1 MAAAPE
7 KELKDPE
14 RNPSFLQASSG
25 GLLERTPANDRTL
38 LGDSCN
44 FVPTRPNEFSD
55 VRTTCVMARR
65 VCLLPLQ
72 NTYNYGVGGLPTLG
86 AYFSWRRMDEVRAD
100 PGAFECACI
109 RDHRVPTAEG
119 ASRLAARLEVGVNH
133 GGSKDEPVGVDV
145 RWFGAGRRNGTD
157 GVPVVCRLGRR
168 PRRIGH
174 SAGFVRGCFRR
185 GQPRSF
191 RAGRTQRQA
200 CGRHDFLSCR
210 PLQSGRQSLK
220 YWFVADVAQR

>member
-1 MAAAPE
+1 
-7 KELKDPE
+7 
-14 RNPSFLQASSG
+14 
-25 GLLERTPANDRTL
+25 
-38 LGDSCN
+38 
-44 FVPTRPNEFSD
+44 
-55 VRTTCVMARR
+55 
-65 VCLLPLQ
+65 
-72 NTYNYGVGGLPTLG
+72 
-86 AYFSWRRMDEVRAD
+86 MDEVRAD

-185 GQPRSF
+185 GAAPF
-191 RAGRTQRQA
+191 V
-200 CGRHDFLSCR
+200 SCR
-210 PLQSGRQSLK
+210 ADAAPSVRHARFSLLPAFTERPAELKIPVCRRCSSTVEHGFRKAGVVSSNLTIGCCSSSCQASRIGGRQRRRVPSPPRRVSRRSCVSCLAH
-220 YWFVADVAQR
+220 YRILTTGREPSGVCWRS